1 MNFLKGS
8 NPIKCLKKWENV
20 QKGEESAPKIK
31 KKYTFKNEDNFEL
44 SFFLPK
50 FRCLRYGFDFDD
62 TCVEH

>member
-1 MNFLKGS
+1 MSQKVGKCPKGGGIS
-8 NPIKCLKKWENV
+8 TKN
-20 QKGEESAPKIK
+20 K